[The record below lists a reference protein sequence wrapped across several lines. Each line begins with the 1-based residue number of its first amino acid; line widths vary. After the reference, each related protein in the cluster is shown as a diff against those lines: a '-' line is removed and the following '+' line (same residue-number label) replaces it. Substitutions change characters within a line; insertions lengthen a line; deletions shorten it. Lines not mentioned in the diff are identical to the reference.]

1 MYEQRVAVG
10 YQAESEF
17 TRKPNPFSLQQ
28 TPTDRRAISRAYFG
42 PLSVRCAALQARL
55 GWSSPAQPPK
65 GAIPI
70 AALKLFSGPPQRRPG
85 HILFLTPTLAL
96 PITVS
101 ADTSLASE
109 SPIPRVY

>member
-28 TPTDRRAISRAYFG
+28 TPTDRRAISRPYFG

-70 AALKLFSGPPQRRPG
+70 AALKFFSGPPQRRPG
-85 HILFLTPTLAL
+85 HILF
-96 PITVS
+96 
-101 ADTSLASE
+101 
-109 SPIPRVY
+109 

>member
-101 ADTSLASE
+101 VDTSLASL
-109 SPIPRVY
+109 